1 MQRQAL
7 VVDDSRVARLTL
19 SKLLA
24 PYDLDIVQI
33 ASGEEALSYLNA
45 GNVNPDIIF
54 MDVTMQGLDGLETT
68 KKIKENQALNSIP
81 VVMCTG
87 HETQSDQSNALA
99 VGAIAALTKPPQKD
113 ILAEIMSQIES
124 RIDVEDKPAEE
135 LVAQISSVMV
145 AEPEAVAETSTAPL
159 IVNDDVVI
167 ARLEQEWLPGIQK
180 SIYEQVGD
188 VTRRIAAE
196 TVRGI
201 MDNQLQMAPQAPHDD
216 SQLETKITANI
227 EQALLPKVKQTVED
241 VSRQIVLDS
250 MEISIASHLANL
262 LPSLREQLKD
272 QTKQATVEVAQQTA
286 QQMIDDSAESAVQF
300 AIDDFDLTSKA
311 NTTLEQQGKLWLEQQ
326 EQHISLVV
334 NQQVEQNVSPLTA
347 QYLDMNLAEKITGH
361 LADLETK
368 KPKEKED
375 ETNSL
380 VMLQLDELTKKVS
393 FLKEVVMVLSV
404 VVVSVVGI
412 ALFLS
417 AGIL

>member
-68 KKIKENQALNSIP
+68 KKIKENEALNSIP

-145 AEPEAVAETSTAPL
+145 AEPEAVAETNTAPL
-159 IVNDDVVI
+159 IMDDVVI

-250 MEISIASHLANL
+250 METSIASHLANL